1 MARVTT
7 LGPRIAS
14 APSRLKPTA
23 PVATTYGKGR
33 GGRPWRRK
41 RDAVMRRDQYLCQP
55 CKQQGRITEATEV
68 DHIVNVAEGGSD
80 DEANLQAI
88 CTECHGVKTQ
98 AEARRGAARR

>member
-1 MARVTT
+1 MARITT
-7 LGPRIAS
+7 LHPRIAS
-14 APSRLKPTA
+14 APSRIQPNA
-23 PVATTYGKGR
+23 QVGPTYGQGR

-41 RDAVMRRDQYLCQP
+41 REAVMKRDQYLCQP
-55 CKQQGRITEATEV
+55 CKAQGRITEATEV

-80 DEANLQAI
+80 DDMNLQAI